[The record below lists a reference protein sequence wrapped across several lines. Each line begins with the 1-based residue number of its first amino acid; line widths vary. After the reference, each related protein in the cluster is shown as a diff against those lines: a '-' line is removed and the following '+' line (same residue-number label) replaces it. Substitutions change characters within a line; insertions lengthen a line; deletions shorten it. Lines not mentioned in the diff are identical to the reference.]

1 MGFFSWLF
9 YDKKEKMLVLLHIA
23 PALIVYLGFQTLTGS
38 SIIAGLLIMPPVAV
52 FVYTY
57 KTKVYIN
64 VISNKY
70 NPQLKLDYKQ
80 SLNQTIGALIINA
93 TVVMVLILINFVIWL
108 FAIFSSIGLLSFV
121 ALAISVI
128 SFLVFT
134 AVDKLGLYVIA
145 ANLQNGKLGIRD
157 YLNNFES
164 IYKEHFKF
172 VFKTMSKVVVLSF
185 VLSYFLALFAYSI
198 TSTYSLL
205 YVIITG
211 ILSLAMSFAIYW
223 VDITAIQLFAPKIL
237 NVK

>member
-9 YDKKEKMLVLLHIA
+9 YNKKEKMLVLLHIA

-52 FVYTY
+52 FVYAY

>member
-9 YDKKEKMLVLLHIA
+9 YNKKEKMLVLLHIA

-52 FVYTY
+52 FVYAY

-64 VISNKY
+64 VISKKY

-223 VDITAIQLFAPKIL
+223 VDITAIQLFVPKIL